1 MKKYLGIVKKETEF
15 AGGIDI
21 RILTKFSNNKFEIK
35 RWIKLYPKFENLIL
49 RNNEKLE
56 NFFIDFEDITLI
68 TRAEKH
74 RAMKLYEELMK
85 E

>member
-1 MKKYLGIVKKETEF
+1 MMK
-15 AGGIDI
+15 
-21 RILTKFSNNKFEIK
+21 
-35 RWIKLYPKFENLIL
+35 
-49 RNNEKLE
+49 NNEKLE